1 MDSNHRSKLQQI
13 YSLSPLATRESA
25 HLSQNNIK
33 LICFTLQLLE
43 SWKPMIG
50 LEPITC
56 WLQIS
61 CSANWA
67 TSAYIIS
74 WFVISCSA
82 YNWLVSRQLS
92 RNEPHRHKK
101 WKLQGSNLWPS
112 ACKADALPAELNS
125 HKTTQMGLEPTTS
138 GVTGRRSN
146 QLSYWAKLIGNC
158 RFLRYEVKKKQGQKD
173 SNPRHL
179 VLETNAL
186 PTELYPYIIRS
197 PISRIHLQN
206 WTQATSS

>member
-1 MDSNHRSKLQQI
+1 MRVTALD
-13 YSLSPLATRESA
+13 
-25 HLSQNNIK
+25 
-33 LICFTLQLLE
+33 
-43 SWKPMIG
+43 
-50 LEPITC
+50 
-56 WLQIS
+56 
-61 CSANWA
+61 
-67 TSAYIIS
+67 
-74 WFVISCSA
+74 
-82 YNWLVSRQLS
+82 LVSSCTFVHDSSLLAFLPCFAS
-92 RNEPHRHKK
+92 ILFLDIKNESGCARPRDLLHVRAWLFPAVPLPCFVSFLFLDIKK
-101 WKLQGSNLWPS
+101 WELQGSNLWPS

-125 HKTTQMGLEPTTS
+125 HETTQMGLEPTTS

>member
-1 MDSNHRSKLQQI
+1 MTHRFRRPSTLPGSFPPSTIDRSGLNRRVRNGNGCVPWAHHHRKFLGQC
-13 YSLSPLATRESA
+13 LS
-25 HLSQNNIK
+25 I
-33 LICFTLQLLE
+33 
-43 SWKPMIG
+43 
-50 LEPITC
+50 
-56 WLQIS
+56 
-61 CSANWA
+61 
-67 TSAYIIS
+67 
-74 WFVISCSA
+74 
-82 YNWLVSRQLS
+82 
-92 RNEPHRHKK
+92 KK
-101 WKLQGSNLWPS
+101 WELQGSNLWPS

-173 SNPRHL
+173 STPRHL

>member
-92 RNEPHRHKK
+92 RNESHRHKK

-112 ACKADALPAELNS
+112 ACKADALPAELNF

-146 QLSYWAKLIGNC
+146 QLSYWAILKMAN
-158 RFLRYEVKKKQGQKD
+158 RFSYKKWQGQKD

-186 PTELYPYIIRS
+186 PAELYPCITAS
-197 PISRIHLQN
+197 HLGGITPSKLN
-206 WTQATSS
+206 TNLAILE

>member
-1 MDSNHRSKLQQI
+1 MRERIRTPDTLVRSQVLYPAELRTHI
-13 YSLSPLATRESA
+13 LFYISIIALLSSTWIWMPATGIEPVLCHHNRILSPARLPVPP
-25 HLSQNNIK
+25 L
-33 LICFTLQLLE
+33 
-43 SWKPMIG
+43 
-50 LEPITC
+50 
-56 WLQIS
+56 
-61 CSANWA
+61 
-67 TSAYIIS
+67 
-74 WFVISCSA
+74 
-82 YNWLVSRQLS
+82 
-92 RNEPHRHKK
+92 RHK
-101 WKLQGSNLWPS
+101 WDLQGSNLWPS